1 MNVIPLVWTERKDFV
16 YFPLDEEHP
25 CRPDEPYG
33 LSKVYVRGRTTLV
46 PPSASLRSADDTTRR
61 ILELQGETIVRRYP
75 SMRVASLRLSWSL
88 PSRQDAMRED
98 PQARMTDL
106 WGYVQEDSGAEAFL
120 LALTVEDGRWS
131 GHEAFFIT
139 APDVASDVPTMELW
153 ERYWKHVPIKEGKD
167 LSGHKGFFDC
177 SKAERLL
184 GWVHRSPE

>member
-1 MNVIPLVWTERKDFV
+1 
-16 YFPLDEEHP
+16 
-25 CRPDEPYG
+25 
-33 LSKVYVRGRTTLV
+33 
-46 PPSASLRSADDTTRR
+46 
-61 ILELQGETIVRRYP
+61 
-75 SMRVASLRLSWSL
+75 MRVASLRLSWSL
-88 PSRQDAMRED
+88 PSRQDAMRDD

-139 APDVASDVPTMELW
+139 APDVASDLPTMELW

-177 SKAERLL
+177 SKAERVL
-184 GWVHRSPE
+184 GWVQRNPGE